1 MSRGQYTSREY
12 RRVADERDGEG
23 WLANLPQGARY
34 ALAIGANVA
43 FFGVVGAAVFWFFQ
57 LGASSRTEEEAS
69 AFAERARAERTVARA
84 DISSANTPPL
94 PIERAPR
101 NRNTSNEDAG
111 TEPSARDIERRSNA
125 AEAEDAAAPASADPR
140 ARASIAEDEAEPDA
154 DPIEVTRASN
164 LSSDPPEGADD
175 DETAPA
181 DDEPDASD
189 ETRDIAQ
196 LWADAGQ
203 LAARLEAEYPCAEF
217 ALRSRSGGFPFIE
230 GEAPTRA
237 DVNRIEP
244 QVEAVIG
251 DDYEI
256 DVGLGCTVDLGGG
269 YIALGNED
277 GAPRLMEGGEVSGMA
292 RAVLP
297 EADMCAALGHVVDA
311 QPRLRERLE
320 VDDEPAVWVAEA
332 AALRLCRA
340 EDDAWRVR
348 VPDGSEARA
357 GAILYRGDILV
368 AEAVRGAGAGGGAA
382 ESPDALEITVASNEV
397 SEDVAEPPARSSS
410 DAAAPAPAGFRLA
423 PESPDSMTEARNVR
437 PVSGPSAEPPADM
450 GMLPA
455 NVTVTVEFVVRSNG
469 RPEEIMVAEATTY
482 SAPVIAAAVQSVQ
495 NSRFPAPE
503 PNDRGSYRGRYEV
516 HFDRAGE
523 TGDAAA
529 SADDA
534 GADEDALGTSAAL
547 DAARTRTASNDAAA
561 GISSERLEA
570 ARAAVAGRNTQRGAP
585 VWVRQPSAD
594 DFERLY
600 PSRAR
605 SVSQQGQVTLAC
617 VINGEQ
623 RLECEVV
630 SETPAGW
637 GFGRAALGLSQRLIA
652 RPLLADGSPAEGA
665 AFELPF
671 DFRLTGD

>member
-12 RRVADERDGEG
+12 RRVADDRDGDG

-69 AFAERARAERTVARA
+69 AFADRARAERTVARA

-101 NRNTSNEDAG
+101 NRNTSDSANG
-111 TEPSARDIERRSNA
+111 TEPSARDIARRNTA
-125 AEAEDAAAPASADPR
+125 TRDEDAAPATADPR
-140 ARASIAEDEAEPDA
+140 ARAGVTEPDA
-154 DPIEVTRASN
+154 EAEAEPIEVTRASN
-164 LSSDPPEGADD
+164 LSSEPPANGDEDEAAPSDDAPESAD
-175 DETAPA
+175 E
-181 DDEPDASD
+181 S
-189 ETRDIAQ
+189 RDIAQ
-196 LWADAGQ
+196 VWADAGQ

-217 ALRSRSGGFPFIE
+217 ALRSRAGGLPFLE

-237 DVNRIEP
+237 DVDRIEP
-244 QVEAVIG
+244 QVERVIG

-256 DVGLGCTVDLGGG
+256 NVGLGCTVDLGGG

-277 GAPRLMEGGEVSGMA
+277 GAPRLMEGAAVSDMA

-320 VDDEPAVWVAEA
+320 VDEEPAVWVAEA
-332 AALRLCRA
+332 AALRVCRA

-348 VPDGSEARA
+348 VPDGSDARA

-397 SEDVAEPPARSSS
+397 GEDEAEPSERRGN
-410 DAAAPAPAGFRLA
+410 DAEAPAPAGFRLA
-423 PESPDSMTEARNVR
+423 PESPDSMADARDVR
-437 PVSGPSAEPPADM
+437 PVSGPAAAPPEDM
-450 GMLPA
+450 GVLPA

-482 SAPVIAAAVQSVQ
+482 SAPVIAAAVQAVQ
-495 NSRFPAPE
+495 NSRFPAPA

-516 HFDRAGE
+516 HFDGAGE
-523 TGDAAA
+523 TSGADAGDAG
-529 SADDA
+529 S
-534 GADEDALGTSAAL
+534 DEDSLGTSAAL

-561 GISSERLEA
+561 ISAERLEA
-570 ARAAVAGRNTQRGAP
+570 ARAAVAGRTLQRGRP

-605 SVSQQGQVTLAC
+605 SVNQQGQVTLAC
-617 VINGEQ
+617 VINAEQ
-623 RLECEVV
+623 RLQCEVV
-630 SETPAGW
+630 SENPAGW

-671 DFRLTGD
+671 DFRLTSE